1 MSADGLWYIPEGFRE
16 GARANTE
23 TAEAAEN
30 TQRYLGQVQVNA
42 ASYGGATEFVNALT
56 TTRDVQARGAGMAA
70 EGRHNMATAD
80 NTVADTGEEVDA
92 AAGQAMGNAAVAST
106 QVQADPTIANGLG

>member
-30 TQRYLGQVQVNA
+30 TQRYLSQVQVNA
-42 ASYGGATEFVNALT
+42 ASWGGADAFVSALT
-56 TTRDVQARGAGMAA
+56 TTRDTQARGAASAA
-70 EGRHNMATAD
+70 EGRNNMATAD
-80 NTVADTGEEVDA
+80 NNVADMGEEVDS
-92 AAGQAMGNAAVAST
+92 AAGQALASGSAAASAP
-106 QVQADPTIANGLG
+106 VQADTTVANGL

>member
-42 ASYGGATEFVNALT
+42 ASWGGADAFVNALN
-56 TTRDVQARGAGMAA
+56 TTRDVQARGVATAA
-70 EGRHNMATAD
+70 EGRNNMATAD
-80 NTVADTGEEVDA
+80 NQVADTGEEVDA
-92 AAGQAMGNAAVAST
+92 AAGQVMGNAAASA
-106 QVQADPTIANGLG
+106 QVQADQSVANGL

>member
-16 GARANTE
+16 GARANTD

-30 TQRYLGQVQVNA
+30 TQRYLGQVQVNG
-42 ASYGGATEFVNALT
+42 ASWGGADAFVSALT
-56 TTRDVQARGAGMAA
+56 TTRDTQARGVAMAA

-92 AAGQAMGNAAVAST
+92 AAGQAMGTAAASA
-106 QVQADPTIANGLG
+106 QVQADQSVANGL